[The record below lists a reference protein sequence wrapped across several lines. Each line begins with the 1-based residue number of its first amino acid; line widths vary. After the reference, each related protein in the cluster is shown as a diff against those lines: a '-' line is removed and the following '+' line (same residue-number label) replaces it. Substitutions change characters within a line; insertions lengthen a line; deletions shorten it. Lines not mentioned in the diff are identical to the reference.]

1 MYRGE
6 ELKVQKKKK
15 KGQEAQR
22 PEATKAQTLPI
33 KKGKEKG
40 NYF

>member
-6 ELKVQKKKK
+6 ELEV
-15 KGQEAQR
+15 QR

-40 NYF
+40 NYT

>member
-1 MYRGE
+1 MYRGGT
-6 ELKVQKKKK
+6 KSPKIW
-15 KGQEAQR
+15 GQVQR

-40 NYF
+40 NYT